1 MLLKASDDMEDIL
14 DISTEN
20 LAQLREEAAMIRN
33 DTLMRFIRI
42 FSELAN
48 SIRYSVNKRVMLEM
62 ALILLRLRL
71 AQLDQRHL
79 EHDPLVERIR
89 KLERMIEQG
98 IAVPG
103 RMPAPSGASASS
115 ADDGRWD
122 PAMYGANGNSRR
134 CV

>member
-1 MLLKASDDMEDIL
+1 
-14 DISTEN
+14 
-20 LAQLREEAAMIRN
+20 MIRN

-62 ALILLRLRL
+62 ALIKLCKPEAEKDELSLI
-71 AQLDQRHL
+71 
-79 EHDPLVERIR
+79 ERIR

-103 RMPAPSGASASS
+103 RMPAPAGVSASS

-122 PAMYGANGNSRR
+122 RRCMEQTGIRGMQLPVSAYRPEARAIVPQAIRSRR
-134 CV
+134 CRPQRPRRRI

>member
-62 ALILLRLRL
+62 ALN
-71 AQLDQRHL
+71 Q
-79 EHDPLVERIR
+79 
-89 KLERMIEQG
+89 
-98 IAVPG
+98 AVQAG
-103 RMPAPSGASASS
+103 G
-115 ADDGRWD
+115 GE
-122 PAMYGANGNSRR
+122 G
-134 CV
+134 